1 MGKTMN
7 VNEELETICGEIFRL
22 PSDDFLLKEVK
33 EKIRTALREH
43 CDYLCN
49 FYNKEECER
58 FIAWWSVASK
68 GEQKAFVHRLVGDG
82 RDWRNACCDA
92 DGAQCTGARCDGG
105 LGEAYENFGRYFA
118 RKLGVDKCLKYSD
131 GFDYEKFGSL
141 QEDLHRGRAVASAV
155 VGEWLIFDD
164 ETEHCI
170 S

>member
-1 MGKTMN
+1 MN

-22 PSDDFLLKEVK
+22 LSDDFLLKEVK

-68 GEQKAFVHRLVGDG
+68 GEQKAFVHLLVNDG
-82 RDWRNACCDA
+82 RDCGDA
-92 DGAQCTGARCDGG
+92 RYGAEYAQCTGARCVGDR
-105 LGEAYENFGRYFA
+105 EETYRNFGRYIA
-118 RKLGVDKCLKYSD
+118 RKLGVDKCLKDSD
-131 GFDYEKFGSL
+131 GFDYGEFGRI
-141 QEDLHRGRAVASAV
+141 QEDLHQGRAVASAV
-155 VGEWLIFDD
+155 VGERFIFDD
-164 ETEHCI
+164 ETEYCI